1 MGHYTFSEEVLLNYL
16 TNIKS
21 LIKMEEEKLLK
32 KMKYN
37 NVSQYEIN
45 KDIDYIKYLR
55 KLYCKTKKQVM

>member
-1 MGHYTFSEEVLLNYL
+1 MESYNFSDEVLLNYL

-21 LIKMEEEKLLK
+21 LIIIEEEKILK

-37 NVSQYEIN
+37 NVSQYEIE

-55 KLYCKTKKQVM
+55 KLYRKTKKQVM

>member
-1 MGHYTFSEEVLLNYL
+1 MENYTFSEEVLLNYL

-21 LIKMEEEKLLK
+21 LIIIEEEKVLK

-37 NVSQYEIN
+37 NISQNEIN

-55 KLYCKTKKQVM
+55 KLYRKTKKQII

>member
-1 MGHYTFSEEVLLNYL
+1 MENYTFSEEVLLNYL

-21 LIKMEEEKLLK
+21 LIIIEEEKILK

-37 NVSQYEIN
+37 NVSQYEIE

-55 KLYCKTKKQVM
+55 KLYRKTKKQVM

>member
-1 MGHYTFSEEVLLNYL
+1 MENYTFSEEVLLNYL

-21 LIKMEEEKLLK
+21 LIIIEEEKVLQ

-37 NVSQYEIN
+37 NVSQYEIE

-55 KLYCKTKKQVM
+55 KLYRKTKKRVM